1 MVPPFHRKEFPGR
14 GPSFSHRLVPD
25 GMGRM
30 LPSDPQPPCH
40 MKLNTERIHTI
51 WHLTW
56 PQCIMLLC
64 QFVIGITDVW
74 AGSEVQASIGLITQC
89 HMMFMALAMAAV
101 NGAVASISQSL
112 GACKFVRARR
122 YVGLVTIGCIAV
134 GSAIAVAASVW
145 REPLLRLIQTPES
158 IMPVAIMFLTATIW
172 GIPGQYT
179 LTIGAAVFRS
189 AKMVLIPLYVTGTA
203 CLLNVFGDLAFGL
216 GWWGFPAY
224 GAAGLAYS
232 TLISVTVGAALML
245 FLLMRHGLFTRD
257 SFPGWRWIKAGAPY
271 LLKVAGPA
279 FGTSFLWQ
287 TGYMV
292 LYVITASLPFG
303 RVNALAGLTTGL
315 RVESILF
322 LPAVAFSMTA
332 SVLVGHAL
340 GEGNRREA
348 KRTLLATLGIACAG
362 MCCVGAAIWPWRMEL
377 AGLIAPD
384 PAVQAETVKY
394 LSFNIMAVPFTV
406 ASVVLAGGLNGAGAT
421 VYPMVSFSFA
431 VWAVRLPIAWLF
443 GHIIW
448 QDASGVFLSTFVSQV
463 VMSLSLLWVTLR
475 CNWTRFA
482 LTVRPHT
489 CASR

>member
-1 MVPPFHRKEFPGR
+1 
-14 GPSFSHRLVPD
+14 
-25 GMGRM
+25 
-30 LPSDPQPPCH
+30 
-40 MKLNTERIHTI
+40 MKLNTERLHTI

-56 PQCIMLLC
+56 PQGIMLLC

-74 AGSEVQASIGLITQC
+74 AGGRIGAEVQASIGLITQC

-112 GACKFVRARR
+112 GAGQEVRARR
-122 YVGLVTIGCIAV
+122 YVGLVVLGCI
-134 GSAIAVAASVW
+134 GIGAIIAAAASFW
-145 REPLLRLIQTPES
+145 RVPILRIIQTPES
-158 IMPVAIMFLTATIW
+158 ILPTAVMFLTATIW
-172 GIPGQYT
+172 GLPGQYA
-179 LTIGAAVFRS
+179 LTIGAAVFRA
-189 AKMVLIPLYVTGTA
+189 AKQVLIPLYVTITA

-216 GWWGFPAY
+216 GWWGFPRY

-232 TLISVTVGAALML
+232 TLVSVTIGAALML
-245 FLLMRHGLFTRD
+245 LLLVRHRLFARE
-257 SFPGWRWIKAGAPY
+257 SFPAWRWIRKGAPY

-303 RVNALAGLTTGL
+303 KVNALAGLTTGL

-340 GEGNRREA
+340 GEGNPREA

-362 MCCVGAAIWPWRMEL
+362 MSLVGAAIWPWRMEL

-384 PAVQAETVKY
+384 PAVQIETANY
-394 LSFNIMAVPFTV
+394 LSYNILAVPFTV

-482 LTVRPHT
+482 LAVRPHT

>member
-1 MVPPFHRKEFPGR
+1 
-14 GPSFSHRLVPD
+14 
-25 GMGRM
+25 
-30 LPSDPQPPCH
+30 

-74 AGSEVQASIGLITQC
+74 AGGRIGSEVQASIGLITQC

-101 NGAVASISQSL
+101 SGAVASISQSL

-122 YVGLVTIGCIAV
+122 YVGLVTIGCIV
-134 GSAIAVAASVW
+134 IGSAIAVAASVW

-224 GAAGLAYS
+224 GATGIAYS
-232 TLISVTVGAALML
+232 TLVSVTVGAALML
-245 FLLMRHGLFTRD
+245 FLLMRHELFTRD

-340 GEGNRREA
+340 GEGNHREA

-384 PAVQAETVKY
+384 TAVQVETVK
-394 LSFNIMAVPFTV
+394 
-406 ASVVLAGGLNGAGAT
+406 
-421 VYPMVSFSFA
+421 
-431 VWAVRLPIAWLF
+431 
-443 GHIIW
+443 
-448 QDASGVFLSTFVSQV
+448 
-463 VMSLSLLWVTLR
+463 
-475 CNWTRFA
+475 
-482 LTVRPHT
+482 
-489 CASR
+489 

>member
-1 MVPPFHRKEFPGR
+1 
-14 GPSFSHRLVPD
+14 
-25 GMGRM
+25 
-30 LPSDPQPPCH
+30 
-40 MKLNTERIHTI
+40 MKPNTARIRTI

-56 PQCIMLLC
+56 PQGIMLLC

-74 AGSEVQASIGLITQC
+74 AGGRIGSEVQASIGLITQC

-112 GACKFVRARR
+112 GAGQNVRARR
-122 YVGLVTIGCIAV
+122 YVGLVVIGCIAIGV
-134 GSAIAVAASVW
+134 LIAAAASIW
-145 REPLLRLIQTPES
+145 REPLLRVIQTPEN
-158 IMPVAIMFLTATIW
+158 IMATAIMFLTATIW

-179 LTIGAAVFRS
+179 LTIGAAVFRA
-189 AKMVLIPLYVTGTA
+189 AKRVLTPLYVTITT

-216 GWWGFPAY
+216 GWWGFPNY
-224 GAAGLAYS
+224 GAAGIAYS
-232 TLISVTVGAALML
+232 TLVSVTVGAAIML
-245 FLLMRHGLFTRD
+245 FLLVRKNLFSRD
-257 SFPGWRWIKAGAPY
+257 RFPPLRWIRTGAPY

-292 LYVITASLPFG
+292 LYIITASLPFG

-322 LPAVAFSMTA
+322 LPATAFSMTA
-332 SVLVGHAL
+332 AVLVGHAL

-362 MCCVGAAIWPWRMEL
+362 MSVVGASIWPWRAEL

-384 PAVQAETVKY
+384 PAVQIETVKY
-394 LSFNIMAVPFTV
+394 LSYNILAVPFTV

-443 GHIIW
+443 GHVIW
-448 QDASGVFLSTFVSQV
+448 QDAAGVFLSTFVSQV
-463 VMSLSLLWVTLR
+463 VMALSLLWVALR
-475 CNWTRFA
+475 CNWARFA
-482 LTVRPHT
+482 LNAHPHSV
-489 CASR
+489 SR

>member
-1 MVPPFHRKEFPGR
+1 
-14 GPSFSHRLVPD
+14 
-25 GMGRM
+25 
-30 LPSDPQPPCH
+30 
-40 MKLNTERIHTI
+40 MKLNTERLHTI

-56 PQCIMLLC
+56 PQGIMLLC

-74 AGSEVQASIGLITQC
+74 AGGRIGAEVQASIGLITQC

-112 GACKFVRARR
+112 GAGQEVRARR
-122 YVGLVTIGCIAV
+122 YVGLVVLGCI
-134 GSAIAVAASVW
+134 GIGAIIAAAASFW
-145 REPLLRLIQTPES
+145 RVPILRIIQTPES
-158 IMPVAIMFLTATIW
+158 ILPTAVMFLTATIW
-172 GIPGQYT
+172 GLPGQYA
-179 LTIGAAVFRS
+179 LTIGAAVFRA
-189 AKMVLIPLYVTGTA
+189 AKQVLIPLYVTITA

-216 GWWGFPAY
+216 GWWGFPRY

-232 TLISVTVGAALML
+232 TLVSVTIGAVLML
-245 FLLMRHGLFTRD
+245 LLLVRHRLFTRE
-257 SFPGWRWIKAGAPY
+257 SFPAWRWIRKGAPY

-303 RVNALAGLTTGL
+303 KVNALAGLTTGL

-340 GEGNRREA
+340 GEGNPREA

-362 MCCVGAAIWPWRMEL
+362 MSLVGAAIWPWRMEL

-384 PAVQAETVKY
+384 PAVQIETANY
-394 LSFNIMAVPFTV
+394 LSYNILAVPFTV

-421 VYPMVSFSFA
+421 VYPLVSFSAA
-431 VWAVRLPIAWLF
+431 VWLVRLPIAWLF
-443 GHIIW
+443 GHVLW
-448 QDASGVFLSTFVSQV
+448 QDAAGVYLSTLVSQV

-475 CNWTRFA
+475 CRWTRFA
-482 LTVRPHT
+482 LTARHPS
-489 CASR
+489 SR

>member
-1 MVPPFHRKEFPGR
+1 
-14 GPSFSHRLVPD
+14 
-25 GMGRM
+25 
-30 LPSDPQPPCH
+30 
-40 MKLNTERIHTI
+40 MKPNTARIRTI

-56 PQCIMLLC
+56 PQGIMLLC

-74 AGSEVQASIGLITQC
+74 AGGRIGSEVQASIGLITQC

-112 GACKFVRARR
+112 GAGQDVRARR
-122 YVGLVTIGCIAV
+122 YVGLVVIGCIAIGV
-134 GSAIAVAASVW
+134 LIAAAASIW
-145 REPLLRLIQTPES
+145 REPLLRVIQTPEN
-158 IMPVAIMFLTATIW
+158 IMATAIMFLTATIW

-179 LTIGAAVFRS
+179 LTIGAAVFRA
-189 AKMVLIPLYVTGTA
+189 AKRVLTPLYVTITA

-216 GWWGFPAY
+216 GWWGFPNY
-224 GAAGLAYS
+224 GAAGIAYS
-232 TLISVTVGAALML
+232 TLVSVTVGAAIML
-245 FLLMRHGLFTRD
+245 FLLVRKNLFSRD
-257 SFPGWRWIKAGAPY
+257 SFPPRRWIRTGAPY

-292 LYVITASLPFG
+292 LYIITASLPFG

-322 LPAVAFSMTA
+322 LPATAFSMTA
-332 SVLVGHAL
+332 AVLVGHAL

-348 KRTLLATLGIACAG
+348 KRTLLVTLGIACAG
-362 MCCVGAAIWPWRMEL
+362 MSLVGAAIWPWRAEL

-384 PAVQAETVKY
+384 PAVQIETVKY
-394 LSFNIMAVPFTV
+394 LSYNILAVPFTV

-443 GHIIW
+443 GHVIW
-448 QDASGVFLSTFVSQV
+448 QDAAGVFLSTFVSQV
-463 VMSLSLLWVTLR
+463 VMALSLLWVALR
-475 CNWTRFA
+475 CNWARFA
-482 LTVRPHT
+482 LNAHPHSV
-489 CASR
+489 SR

>member
-1 MVPPFHRKEFPGR
+1 
-14 GPSFSHRLVPD
+14 
-25 GMGRM
+25 
-30 LPSDPQPPCH
+30 
-40 MKLNTERIHTI
+40 MKLNTERLHTI

-56 PQCIMLLC
+56 PQGIMLLC

-74 AGSEVQASIGLITQC
+74 AGGRIGAEVQASIGLITQC

-112 GACKFVRARR
+112 GAGQEVRARR
-122 YVGLVTIGCIAV
+122 YVGLVVLGCI
-134 GSAIAVAASVW
+134 GIGAIIAAAASFW
-145 REPLLRLIQTPES
+145 RVPILRIIQTPES
-158 IMPVAIMFLTATIW
+158 ILPTAVMFLTATIW
-172 GIPGQYT
+172 GLPGQYA
-179 LTIGAAVFRS
+179 LTIGAAVFRA
-189 AKMVLIPLYVTGTA
+189 AKQVLIPLYVTITA

-216 GWWGFPAY
+216 GWWGFPRY

-232 TLISVTVGAALML
+232 TLVSVTIGAALML
-245 FLLMRHGLFTRD
+245 LLLVRHRLFARE
-257 SFPGWRWIKAGAPY
+257 SFPAWRWIRKGAPY

-303 RVNALAGLTTGL
+303 KVNALAGLTTGL

-340 GEGNRREA
+340 GEGNPREA

-362 MCCVGAAIWPWRMEL
+362 MSLVGAAIWPWRMEL

-384 PAVQAETVKY
+384 PAVQIETANY
-394 LSFNIMAVPFTV
+394 LSYNILAVPFTV

-421 VYPMVSFSFA
+421 VYPLVSFSAA
-431 VWAVRLPIAWLF
+431 VWLVRLPIAWLF
-443 GHIIW
+443 GHVLW
-448 QDASGVFLSTFVSQV
+448 QDAAGVYLSTLVSQV

-475 CNWTRFA
+475 CRWTRFA
-482 LTVRPHT
+482 LTARHPS
-489 CASR
+489 SR

>member
-1 MVPPFHRKEFPGR
+1 
-14 GPSFSHRLVPD
+14 
-25 GMGRM
+25 
-30 LPSDPQPPCH
+30 
-40 MKLNTERIHTI
+40 MKLNTERLHTI

-56 PQCIMLLC
+56 PQGIMLLC

-74 AGSEVQASIGLITQC
+74 AGGRIGAEVQASIGLITQC

-112 GACKFVRARR
+112 GAGQEVRARR
-122 YVGLVTIGCIAV
+122 YVGLVVLGCI
-134 GSAIAVAASVW
+134 GIGAIIAAAASFW
-145 REPLLRLIQTPES
+145 RVPILRIIQTPES
-158 IMPVAIMFLTATIW
+158 ILPTAVMFLTATIW
-172 GIPGQYT
+172 GLPGQYA
-179 LTIGAAVFRS
+179 LTIGAAVFWA
-189 AKMVLIPLYVTGTA
+189 AKQVLIPLYVTITA

-216 GWWGFPAY
+216 GWWGFPRY

-232 TLISVTVGAALML
+232 TLVSVTIGAALML
-245 FLLMRHGLFTRD
+245 LLLVRHRLFARE
-257 SFPGWRWIKAGAPY
+257 SFPAWRWIRKGAPY

-303 RVNALAGLTTGL
+303 KVNALAGLTTGL

-340 GEGNRREA
+340 GEGNPREA

-362 MCCVGAAIWPWRMEL
+362 MSLVGAAIWPWRMEL

-384 PAVQAETVKY
+384 PAVQIETANY
-394 LSFNIMAVPFTV
+394 LSYNILAVPFTV

-421 VYPMVSFSFA
+421 VYPLVSFSAA
-431 VWAVRLPIAWLF
+431 VWLVRLPIAWLF
-443 GHIIW
+443 GHVLW
-448 QDASGVFLSTFVSQV
+448 QDAAGVYLSTLVSQV

-475 CNWTRFA
+475 CRWTRFA
-482 LTVRPHT
+482 LTARHPS
-489 CASR
+489 SR

>member
-1 MVPPFHRKEFPGR
+1 
-14 GPSFSHRLVPD
+14 
-25 GMGRM
+25 
-30 LPSDPQPPCH
+30 
-40 MKLNTERIHTI
+40 MKLNTERLHTI

-56 PQCIMLLC
+56 PQGIMLLC

-74 AGSEVQASIGLITQC
+74 AGGRIGAEVQASIGLITQC

-112 GACKFVRARR
+112 GAGQEVRARR
-122 YVGLVTIGCIAV
+122 YVGLVVLGCI
-134 GSAIAVAASVW
+134 GIGAIITAAASFW
-145 REPLLRLIQTPES
+145 RVPILRIIQTPES
-158 IMPVAIMFLTATIW
+158 ILPTAVMFLTATIW
-172 GIPGQYT
+172 GLPGQYA
-179 LTIGAAVFRS
+179 LTIGAAVFRA
-189 AKMVLIPLYVTGTA
+189 AKQVLIPLYVTITA

-216 GWWGFPAY
+216 GWWGFPRY
-224 GAAGLAYS
+224 GTAGLAYS
-232 TLISVTVGAALML
+232 TLVSVTIGAALML
-245 FLLMRHGLFTRD
+245 LLLVRHRLFTRE
-257 SFPGWRWIKAGAPY
+257 SFPAWRWIRKGAPY

-303 RVNALAGLTTGL
+303 KVNALAGLTTGL

-340 GEGNRREA
+340 GEGNPREA
-348 KRTLLATLGIACAG
+348 KRTLLATLGIACVG
-362 MCCVGAAIWPWRMEL
+362 MSLVGAAIWPWRMEL

-384 PAVQAETVKY
+384 PAVQIETANY
-394 LSFNIMAVPFTV
+394 LSYNILAVPFTI

-421 VYPMVSFSFA
+421 VYPLVSFSA
-431 VWAVRLPIAWLF
+431 AIWLVRLPIAWLF
-443 GHIIW
+443 GHVLW
-448 QDASGVFLSTFVSQV
+448 QDAVGVYLSTLVSQV

-475 CNWTRFA
+475 CRWTRFA
-482 LTVRPHT
+482 LTARHPS
-489 CASR
+489 SR

>member
-1 MVPPFHRKEFPGR
+1 
-14 GPSFSHRLVPD
+14 
-25 GMGRM
+25 
-30 LPSDPQPPCH
+30 

-74 AGSEVQASIGLITQC
+74 AGGRIGSEVQASIGLITQC

-101 NGAVASISQSL
+101 SGAVASISQSL

-122 YVGLVTIGCIAV
+122 YVGLVTIGCIAI

-224 GAAGLAYS
+224 GATGIAYS
-232 TLISVTVGAALML
+232 TLVSVTVGAALML
-245 FLLMRHGLFTRD
+245 FLLMRHELFTRD

-340 GEGNRREA
+340 GEGNHREA

-384 PAVQAETVKY
+384 PAVHVETVKY

-482 LTVRPHT
+482 LAVRPHT

>member
-1 MVPPFHRKEFPGR
+1 
-14 GPSFSHRLVPD
+14 
-25 GMGRM
+25 
-30 LPSDPQPPCH
+30 

-74 AGSEVQASIGLITQC
+74 AGGRIGSEVQASIGLITQC

-101 NGAVASISQSL
+101 SGAVASISQSL

-122 YVGLVTIGCIAV
+122 YVGLVTIGCIAI

-224 GAAGLAYS
+224 GATGIAYS
-232 TLISVTVGAALML
+232 TLVSVTVGAALML
-245 FLLMRHGLFTRD
+245 FLLMRHELFTRD

-340 GEGNRREA
+340 GEGNHREA
-348 KRTLLATLGIACAG
+348 KRTLLATLGIAC
-362 MCCVGAAIWPWRMEL
+362 
-377 AGLIAPD
+377 
-384 PAVQAETVKY
+384 
-394 LSFNIMAVPFTV
+394 
-406 ASVVLAGGLNGAGAT
+406 VVLAGGLNGAGAT

-482 LTVRPHT
+482 LAVRPHT

>member
-1 MVPPFHRKEFPGR
+1 
-14 GPSFSHRLVPD
+14 
-25 GMGRM
+25 
-30 LPSDPQPPCH
+30 

-74 AGSEVQASIGLITQC
+74 AGGRIGSEVQASIGLITQC
-89 HMMFMALAMAAV
+89 HMMFMALAMAA
-101 NGAVASISQSL
+101 
-112 GACKFVRARR
+112 
-122 YVGLVTIGCIAV
+122 CIAI

-203 CLLNVFGDLAFGL
+203 CLLNV
-216 GWWGFPAY
+216 WGFPAY
-224 GAAGLAYS
+224 GATGIAYS
-232 TLISVTVGAALML
+232 TLVSVTVGAALML
-245 FLLMRHGLFTRD
+245 FLLMRHELFTRD

-340 GEGNRREA
+340 GEGNHREA

-384 PAVQAETVKY
+384 PAVQVETVKY

-482 LTVRPHT
+482 LAVRPHT

>member
-74 AGSEVQASIGLITQC
+74 AGGRIGSEVQASIGLITQ
-89 HMMFMALAMAAV
+89 
-101 NGAVASISQSL
+101 
-112 GACKFVRARR
+112 
-122 YVGLVTIGCIAV
+122 
-134 GSAIAVAASVW
+134 W

>member
-1 MVPPFHRKEFPGR
+1 
-14 GPSFSHRLVPD
+14 
-25 GMGRM
+25 
-30 LPSDPQPPCH
+30 
-40 MKLNTERIHTI
+40 MKLNTERLHTI

-56 PQCIMLLC
+56 PQGIMLLC

-74 AGSEVQASIGLITQC
+74 AGGRIGAEVQASIGLITQC

-112 GACKFVRARR
+112 GAGQEVRARR
-122 YVGLVTIGCIAV
+122 YVGLVVLGCI
-134 GSAIAVAASVW
+134 GIGAIIAAAASFW
-145 REPLLRLIQTPES
+145 RVPILRIIQTPES
-158 IMPVAIMFLTATIW
+158 ILPTAVMFLTATIW
-172 GIPGQYT
+172 GLPGQYA
-179 LTIGAAVFRS
+179 LTIGAAVFRA
-189 AKMVLIPLYVTGTA
+189 AKQVLIPLYVTITA

-216 GWWGFPAY
+216 GWGGFPRY

-232 TLISVTVGAALML
+232 TLVSVTIGAALML
-245 FLLMRHGLFTRD
+245 LLLVRHRLFARE
-257 SFPGWRWIKAGAPY
+257 SFPAWRWIRKGAPY

-303 RVNALAGLTTGL
+303 KVNALAGLTTGL

-340 GEGNRREA
+340 GEGNPREA

-362 MCCVGAAIWPWRMEL
+362 MSLVGAAIWPWRMEL

-384 PAVQAETVKY
+384 PAVQIETANY
-394 LSFNIMAVPFTV
+394 LSYNILAVPFTV

-421 VYPMVSFSFA
+421 VYPLVSFSAA
-431 VWAVRLPIAWLF
+431 VWLVRLPIAWLF
-443 GHIIW
+443 GHVLW
-448 QDASGVFLSTFVSQV
+448 QDAAGVYLSTLVSQV

-475 CNWTRFA
+475 CRWTRFA
-482 LTVRPHT
+482 LTARHPS
-489 CASR
+489 SR

>member
-1 MVPPFHRKEFPGR
+1 
-14 GPSFSHRLVPD
+14 
-25 GMGRM
+25 
-30 LPSDPQPPCH
+30 

-74 AGSEVQASIGLITQC
+74 AGGRIGSEVQASIGLITQC

-101 NGAVASISQSL
+101 SGAVASISQSL
-112 GACKFVRARR
+112 GACKSVRARR
-122 YVGLVTIGCIAV
+122 YVGLVTIGCIAI

-145 REPLLRLIQTPES
+145 RGTPPRLPPTPPRNIAPAVNVLCGAVLGKPRAKTPPLR
-158 IMPVAIMFLTATIW
+158 
-172 GIPGQYT
+172 
-179 LTIGAAVFRS
+179 GAGVRFPTRG
-189 AKMVLIPLYVTGTA
+189 VLPPYLNGA
-203 CLLNVFGDLAFGL
+203 GRLLNVFGDLAFGL

-224 GAAGLAYS
+224 GATGIAYS
-232 TLISVTVGAALML
+232 TLVSVTVGAALML
-245 FLLMRHGLFTRD
+245 FLLMRHELFTRD

-340 GEGNRREA
+340 GEGNHREA

-384 PAVQAETVKY
+384 PAVQVETVKY

-482 LTVRPHT
+482 LAVRPHT

>member
-1 MVPPFHRKEFPGR
+1 
-14 GPSFSHRLVPD
+14 
-25 GMGRM
+25 
-30 LPSDPQPPCH
+30 
-40 MKLNTERIHTI
+40 MKPNTARIRTI

-56 PQCIMLLC
+56 PQGIMLLC

-74 AGSEVQASIGLITQC
+74 AGGRIGSEVQASIGLITQC

-112 GACKFVRARR
+112 GAGQNVRARR
-122 YVGLVTIGCIAV
+122 YVGLVVIGCIAIGV
-134 GSAIAVAASVW
+134 LIAAAASIW
-145 REPLLRLIQTPES
+145 REPLLRVIQTPEN
-158 IMPVAIMFLTATIW
+158 IMATAIMFLTATIW

-179 LTIGAAVFRS
+179 LTIGAAVFRA
-189 AKMVLIPLYVTGTA
+189 AKRVLTPLYVTITT

-216 GWWGFPAY
+216 GWWGFPNY
-224 GAAGLAYS
+224 GAAGIAYS
-232 TLISVTVGAALML
+232 TLVSVTVGAAIML
-245 FLLMRHGLFTRD
+245 FLLVRKNLFSRD
-257 SFPGWRWIKAGAPY
+257 SFPPLRWIRTGAPY

-292 LYVITASLPFG
+292 LYIITASLPFG

-322 LPAVAFSMTA
+322 LPATAFSMTA
-332 SVLVGHAL
+332 AVLVGHAL

-362 MCCVGAAIWPWRMEL
+362 MSVVGASIWPWRAEL

-384 PAVQAETVKY
+384 PAVPIETVKY
-394 LSFNIMAVPFTV
+394 LSYNILAVPFTV

-443 GHIIW
+443 GHVIW
-448 QDASGVFLSTFVSQV
+448 QDAAGVFLSTFVSQV
-463 VMSLSLLWVTLR
+463 VMALSLLWVALR
-475 CNWTRFA
+475 CNWARFA
-482 LTVRPHT
+482 LNAHPHSV
-489 CASR
+489 SR